1 MEAPKP
7 LGLSLGFSRVL
18 GGSYCAGPGE
28 STYGGDGAEVGAE
41 VREAEPE
48 VEGEVRRRGSGG
60 VKDKGLGQGQAQDRA
75 FL

>member
-1 MEAPKP
+1 LEAPKP

-48 VEGEVRRRGSGG
+48 VEGEV
-60 VKDKGLGQGQAQDRA
+60 
-75 FL
+75 